1 MGIQVFGTKKSHDT
15 RKAEMFFKERKIP
28 FQSVDLT
35 EKGMSRGELESVARA
50 VGLDALIDRDG
61 KEYEKRGL
69 KYMAFDALELLGR
82 EPLLLK
88 QPVVRDGK
96 RATVGYR
103 PEEWKNW
110 LA

>member
-1 MGIQVFGTKKSHDT
+1 MSIQVFGTKKSHDT

-50 VGLDALIDRDG
+50 VGPDTLLDREG
-61 KEYEKRGL
+61 KEYEKHGL
-69 KYMAFDALELLGR
+69 KHMVFDVLELLER

-110 LA
+110 LK